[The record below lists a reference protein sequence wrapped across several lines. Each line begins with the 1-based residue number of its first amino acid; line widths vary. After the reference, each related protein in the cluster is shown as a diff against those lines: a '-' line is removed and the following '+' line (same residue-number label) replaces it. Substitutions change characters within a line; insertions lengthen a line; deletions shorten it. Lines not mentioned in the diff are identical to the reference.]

1 MTKLEAQRYLFHKKV
16 YLKNKR
22 YEVIDKLS
30 NLGFQW
36 EDIDHIYLYIFI
48 DSCYDVY
55 GTTNPTDFYEDN
67 DYEEISV
74 EDLLKLEITSNIEYR
89 PFKNRLECFEEL
101 RKHESCGWV
110 QNDDT
115 YLQIWEIDNIGIA
128 TIDSFM
134 PYTEALSCITFMDN
148 APFGIKI
155 NK

>member
-16 YLKNKR
+16 YLKNKHN
-22 YEVIDKLS
+22 EVIDKLS

-48 DSCYDVY
+48 NSCYDVY
-55 GTTNPTDFYEDN
+55 GATNPTDFYEDN

-74 EDLLKLEITSNIEYR
+74 EDLLKLEITPNIEYR
-89 PFKNRLECFEEL
+89 PFKNRLECLEEL
-101 RKHESCGWV
+101 HKHGSWI
-110 QNDDT
+110 QNADT
-115 YLQIWEIDNIGIA
+115 YFQICQIDNIGIV
-128 TIDSFM
+128 TIDSYM
-134 PYTEALSCITFMDN
+134 SYTEALSCITFIDN